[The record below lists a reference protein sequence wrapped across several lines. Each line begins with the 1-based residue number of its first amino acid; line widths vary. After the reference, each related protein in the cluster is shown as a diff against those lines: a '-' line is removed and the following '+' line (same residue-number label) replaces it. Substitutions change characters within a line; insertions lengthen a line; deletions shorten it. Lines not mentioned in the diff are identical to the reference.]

1 MHASKI
7 LKRTIDDALMIKG
20 QHSIKRTKLTVTFR
34 DPVLKMSAYKLSKP
48 LFPNIE
54 IENDSLSCFYFSY
67 EEAAIAKSKIKGI
80 FNQFNRQL
88 YDINFVP
95 NWLTQVETS
104 YNYSATSIVLS
115 DEHGHHLDTSSDT
128 EPSYGSDELS
138 VRYGRSLKYSDEMF
152 VDDLYVYLEAN
163 TLGLRS
169 NDITKQCL
177 VDLFKDVR
185 RIVKGVS
192 FLSYVD
198 HRVLLNHMYCKAE
211 ALIKAGDDFDT
222 ISEELRIAADV
233 KNKFRQDTDLSNFP
247 KFLKLLTE
255 LLVGKLGGLT
265 PRPKTHKIVPFNGFD
280 LSSVIEGNI
289 DMQMD
294 PFRIRSAAGRDVAR
308 QNWMICEAIASYYIF
323 LNGCKHEARFTEA
336 LVEASKEMDTKPFF
350 RRLGAIVAKTR
361 PIQ

>member
-48 LFPNIE
+48 LFPDIE
-54 IENDSLSCFYFSY
+54 IDKDSLSCFYFSY
-67 EEAAIAKSKIKGI
+67 EEAAIAKSKIKNI
-80 FNQFNRQL
+80 FNQYNRQL
-88 YDINFVP
+88 YDISFNP
-95 NWLTQVETS
+95 NWLTQVEAS

-115 DEHGHHLDTSSDT
+115 DENGHQLDAIADT
-128 EPSYGSDELS
+128 EPNFGSEELK
-138 VRYGRSLKYSDEMF
+138 VRYDRSLEYSDEMF
-152 VDDLYVYLEAN
+152 VDDLYDYLEAN

-169 NDITKQCL
+169 NEITKQYL
-177 VDLFKDVR
+177 VGVFKEVR
-185 RIVKGVS
+185 RIVKGLS

-198 HRVLLNHMYCKAE
+198 HRVLLNHMYNKAE

-255 LLVGKLGGLT
+255 MLVGKLGGLT
-265 PRPKTHKIVPFNGFD
+265 PRSKTHKIVPFKGFD

-294 PFRIRSAAGRDVAR
+294 PFRIRSIAGKDVAK

-323 LNGCKHEARFTEA
+323 LNGCKHEAKFTEE
-336 LVEASKEMDTKPFF
+336 LVKASQEMDTQPFF
-350 RRLGAIVAKTR
+350 RRLGTIVAKTR